1 MERRGKITIAATT
14 EAGRYQC
21 VCDCGAGFLSTKGE
35 MDKQKWDEGCPQC
48 QHQPVTPDRGFR
60 PLYLHPSRALDD
72 YTGVRIGR
80 LVIQKLATRIGNQV
94 MVLAYCEACKV
105 TSQLN
110 LRAVFSRRRGM
121 GVLTDCGC
129 TSTQEAAQRAL
140 RAVERKKARKDALKE
155 QAAVKAARAQ
165 ARDLVGHVYANF
177 EVVRPATKR
186 EAKKGSGIG
195 CMWVIQ
201 CRICQTTYVR
211 STAIIKRLTT
221 THCGKCRPAPRTK
234 KVNMGRKQVRA
245 RG

>member
-1 MERRGKITIAATT
+1 MTSNITHVGSTPT
-14 EAGRYQC
+14 GRYQL
-21 VCDCGAGFLSTKGE
+21 VCACGAGFTSTPKEYQAG
-35 MDKQKWDEGCPQC
+35 KWSEGCPKC
-48 QHQPVTPDRGFR
+48 QHKTPTAAQNYR
-60 PLYLHPSRALDD
+60 PLYIAPDRPLDD
-72 YTGVRIGR
+72 YQGIRIGR
-80 LVIQKLATRIGNQV
+80 LVVQKLAQRIGNRLILRV
-94 MVLAYCEACKV
+94 HCEACN
-105 TSQLN
+105 TTTELSS
-110 LRAVFSRRRGM
+110 RAIFSRRAGM